1 MKKIIT
7 SVAFSILFMISFA
20 LAACSG
26 EKTTVVEGNSGLP
39 KQIMFSQYL
48 EKQIS
53 SNMEENYGV
62 SDIYVSIIPISDKH
76 YDGVI
81 YFNQDQEVTNS
92 LIEEYGEYLDCF
104 LYQYRLII
112 NDCEMINRFCIN
124 D

>member
-1 MKKIIT
+1 MKKITVFIT
-7 SVAFSILFMISFA
+7 VIFIFSLVA
-20 LAACSG
+20 CTG

-39 KQIMFSQYL
+39 KQVIFSQYL

-92 LIEEYGEYLDCF
+92 LIEEYEEYLDYY
-104 LYQYRLII
+104 LYHYRVII
-112 NDCEMINRFCIN
+112 NDSEMINKGGT
-124 D
+124 

>member
-1 MKKIIT
+1 MRKITVFI
-7 SVAFSILFMISFA
+7 SVIFIFSLV
-20 LAACSG
+20 ACTG

-39 KQIMFSQYL
+39 KQVIYSQYL

-92 LIEEYGEYLDCF
+92 LIEEYEEYLDYY
-104 LYQYRLII
+104 LYHYRVII
-112 NDCEMINRFCIN
+112 NDSEMINKGGT
-124 D
+124 